1 MQDTIMFTNNY
12 KTLKETYG
20 KLYKESL
27 NLTKSNFNSLK
38 LKESENIELVQ
49 EFSKAQAK
57 LRIGN

>member
-1 MQDTIMFTNNY
+1 MQDTSMFTNNY